1 MPIKSLTTLTTA
13 TTLEE
18 LVEDGRNTAIYL
30 SPFPEQEKK
39 KFSASDTNLRDDKSS
54 DPGKVCPTRA
64 IQGSQGPSEKLDQRK
79 IGKDWI
85 LSTAGFL
92 DERKRKSSCRFGRF
106 FSNSAFER
114 RKIKHG
120 DIHVAVCV
128 NSAIK

>member
-13 TTLEE
+13 PTLEE

-64 IQGSQGPSEKLDQRK
+64 IQGQPGTLREAGSTEDWKGLDLVYGGIPGREEEEVQ
-79 IGKDWI
+79 
-85 LSTAGFL
+85 LSVWTLLF
-92 DERKRKSSCRFGRF
+92 
-106 FSNSAFER
+106 
-114 RKIKHG
+114 
-120 DIHVAVCV
+120 
-128 NSAIK
+128 